1 MSKTSASTRVIES
14 IREDIASGRLKVG
27 DRLPTRTEMRER
39 YGIAAMTT
47 VQLELFLGKG
57 KKAQEPNGQLWTA
70 PFDGWVVGRD
80 GEDGFGFF
88 KSSNLMPLRGDFAP
102 TGQKSQAVPA

>member
-1 MSKTSASTRVIES
+1 MSNQFKAGDLAIT
-14 IREDIASGRLKVG
+14 LKPG
-27 DRLPTRTEMRER
+27 
-39 YGIAAMTT
+39 YGIAAMAT

-57 KKAQEPNGQLWTA
+57 KKAQEPDGNLWTA

-88 KSSNLMPLRGDFAP
+88 KASSLMPLRGYFEP
-102 TGQKSQAVPA
+102 EQQKSKEAEPCA

>member
-1 MSKTSASTRVIES
+1 MSHNFKPGDLALT
-14 IREDIASGRLKVG
+14 LKAG
-27 DRLPTRTEMRER
+27 

-47 VQLELFLGKG
+47 VQLEMFLGNG
-57 KKAQEPNGQLWTA
+57 WKAQEPDGQLWTA

-88 KSSNLMPLRGDFAP
+88 KASNLMPLRGDFAP
-102 TGQKSQAVPA
+102 TEQKSKAVWI